1 MSYETLDEK
10 IAYLIDQYKRE
21 AEETI
26 NNFDLDNNVSSCLAA
41 MIADNVTVLNNIRME
56 VSGYIEKQ
64 K

>member
-10 IAYLIDQYKRE
+10 IAYLIDQYKQE

>member
-26 NNFDLDNNVSSCLAA
+26 NAFDLDKNVSSCLAA
-41 MIADNVTVLNNIRME
+41 LVSDNVTVLNNIRME
-56 VSGYIEKQ
+56 VSDYIEKQ

>member
-1 MSYETLDEK
+1 VSYETLDEK

-26 NNFDLDNNVSSCLAA
+26 KTFDLDKNVSSCLAA
-41 MIADNVTVLNNIRME
+41 LVADNVTALNNIRME
-56 VSGYIEKQ
+56 VSDYIEKQ

>member
-21 AEETI
+21 AEKTI
-26 NNFDLDNNVSSCLAA
+26 NNFDLDSNVSSCLVA

>member
-26 NNFDLDNNVSSCLAA
+26 NTFDLDKNVSSCFAA
-41 MIADNVTVLNNIRME
+41 LVADNVTVLNNIRME
-56 VSGYIEKQ
+56 VSDYIEKQ